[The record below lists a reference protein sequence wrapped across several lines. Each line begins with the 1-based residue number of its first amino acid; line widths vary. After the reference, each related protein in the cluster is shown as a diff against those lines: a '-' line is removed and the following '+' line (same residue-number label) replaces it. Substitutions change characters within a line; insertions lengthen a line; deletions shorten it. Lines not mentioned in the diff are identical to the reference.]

1 MNSEYLINIWEYF
14 EERAYIN
21 QPKTLEELEDN
32 IRREVRDF
40 QECTIHILLRSVMH
54 NSTVEV
60 GPTREK
66 LLQESVGI
74 FLELALFGSISTAQQ
89 CSCKTSLVYCCCGA
103 LFEIYHRQHLVHLN
117 LMNFSLLLMTMHVL
131 TIYPKC
137 FNNCLIKNKY

>member
-66 LLQESVGI
+66 LL
-74 FLELALFGSISTAQQ
+74 
-89 CSCKTSLVYCCCGA
+89 
-103 LFEIYHRQHLVHLN
+103 
-117 LMNFSLLLMTMHVL
+117 
-131 TIYPKC
+131 
-137 FNNCLIKNKY
+137 